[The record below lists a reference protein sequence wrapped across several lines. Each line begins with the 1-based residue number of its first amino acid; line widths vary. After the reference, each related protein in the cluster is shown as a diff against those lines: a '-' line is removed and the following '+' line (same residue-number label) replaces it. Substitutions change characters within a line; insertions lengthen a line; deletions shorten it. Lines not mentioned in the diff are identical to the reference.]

1 MIKKH
6 TTFAQTVRSSV
17 HPLSESSVLSPFSL
31 RSPMAKNARSG
42 LIGQRLQVWA
52 GHVYVS

>member
-17 HPLSESSVLSPFSL
+17 HPLSESSVLSP
-31 RSPMAKNARSG
+31 MAKNARSG